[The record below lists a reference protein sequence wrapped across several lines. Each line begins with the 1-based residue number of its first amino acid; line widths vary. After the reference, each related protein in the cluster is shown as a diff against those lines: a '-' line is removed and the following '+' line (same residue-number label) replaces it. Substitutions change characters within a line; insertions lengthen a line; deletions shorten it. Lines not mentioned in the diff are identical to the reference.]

1 MRIVRR
7 LAIAA
12 FVLVAAAG
20 PASAQSAKPE
30 PSEQEPAP
38 VIGTVWQGK
47 TGFGLAEVASLAAPI
62 LWFSSGE
69 PLLAPGERAIPEAH
83 PCDASASGPVIY
95 YQVVRIALRGR
106 DKVGLPPQ
114 NDPFFV
120 DRVKSFTLR
129 YHLYFR
135 GHFGNV
141 TEVHDLEAIDMD
153 IAIDALPDG
162 GRRVRVTRVAGLM
175 RGTEWNANELQVEAS
190 TKLPITVLIEEGT
203 HAGGPDRNADGL
215 FTPRH
220 DINRRVRDAQGVRD
234 VDAGTRL
241 AGGFDATMFKQRQ
254 RGFRL
259 LPPAVPRFGA
269 DGTPLETTVSA
280 AGELGRYELRA
291 ATNVPACATPPPE
304 GRRLR
309 TLMRDQRF
317 NPDDEPDQYT
327 RKWVHDLL
335 APLSGTNP
343 LITNISFRRD
353 RTVGGAVTF
362 RGVDIGQ
369 GYLLPR
375 FTFTRDADLGF
386 EALFTPT
393 ATRFLNWYVSAGIG
407 NDLDEWKFVAEGGLK
422 VNVRVTGFLKTATL
436 NSEFAGFRF
445 GIRTGG
451 FDKLSPIRFIVEI
464 GVGGW

>member
-1 MRIVRR
+1 MSLVRPF
-7 LAIAA
+7 AIAA
-12 FVLVAAAG
+12 LLLVAATNT
-20 PASAQSAKPE
+20 ASAQSSQP
-30 PSEQEPAP
+30 EQEP
-38 VIGTVWQGK
+38 VTSVGTVWQGK

-62 LWFSSGE
+62 LWFSTGE
-69 PLLAPGERAIPEAH
+69 PLLAAGERAIPEAH
-83 PCDASASGPVIY
+83 PCDASANGAVVY

-153 IAIDALPDG
+153 IAIDPLPDG
-162 GRRVRVTRVAGLM
+162 SRRVRVTRVAGLM
-175 RGTEWNANELQVEAS
+175 RGTEWNANELQVEPS
-190 TKLPITVLIEEGT
+190 TKLPITILIEEGT

-259 LPPAVPRFGA
+259 LPPAVPRIGA
-269 DGTPLETTVSA
+269 DGNPLETTVSA

-291 ATNVPACATPPPE
+291 AQNVPACVTPPPD

-317 NPDDEPDQYT
+317 NPDDEPDQYG

-335 APLSGTNP
+335 KPLSGTNP
-343 LITNISFRRD
+343 LITNVSFRRD
-353 RTVGGAVTF
+353 RTAGGAVTF

-445 GIRTGG
+445 GIRTAG

-464 GVGGW
+464 GIGGW